1 MNRIVTLALVALI
14 ASPFATGPV
23 AARVMESSDAAV
35 ARNAMPAVVNISTWK
50 VKLPDKEGDSPR
62 RVKTYG
68 SGFIID
74 PSGIIVTNKHVIDG
88 AIDIKVIFEN
98 GDRVPG
104 KLLAVAA
111 MADLA
116 VVKVD
121 AGRPAA
127 GRCSGATA
135 RACMSVTPF

>member
-1 MNRIVTLALVALI
+1 MNRIVTLALVVLI
-14 ASPFATGPV
+14 ASPLATGPV
-23 AARVMESSDAAV
+23 ARASWRAAM
-35 ARNAMPAVVNISTWK
+35 RPWRSNAMPAVVNISTWK
-50 VKLPDKEGDSPR
+50 VKQPEQEGDSPR

-98 GDRVPG
+98 GDRVSG

-111 MADLA
+111 MA
-116 VVKVD
+116 
-121 AGRPAA
+121 RPCGGEGGCRSAAA
-127 GRCSGATA
+127 GAEMGRQ
-135 RACMSVTPF
+135 REPACR